1 MTLPLC
7 FGKGTLNDCAKST
20 PVLSCVGGQAKG
32 RQAHSLKGH
41 ARLMV
46 CHQQP
51 TERQQMDLK
60 TYFLEEPRGARKEMA
75 DYLEI
80 TPTWMSLL
88 IHKKVKPSPELAI
101 RIEKA
106 TQKLV
111 SRKELLPD
119 IFVR

>member
-1 MTLPLC
+1 
-7 FGKGTLNDCAKST
+7 
-20 PVLSCVGGQAKG
+20 
-32 RQAHSLKGH
+32 
-41 ARLMV
+41 
-46 CHQQP
+46 
-51 TERQQMDLK
+51 MDLK

-111 SRKELLPD
+111 S
-119 IFVR
+119 

>member
-1 MTLPLC
+1 
-7 FGKGTLNDCAKST
+7 
-20 PVLSCVGGQAKG
+20 
-32 RQAHSLKGH
+32 
-41 ARLMV
+41 
-46 CHQQP
+46 
-51 TERQQMDLK
+51 MDLK

-111 SRKELLPD
+111 SRRELLPD